1 MYLQASL
8 PHSLSHFVCYAF
20 IVLFLTLW
28 IMESQTRMIDNAAIS
43 KNQRLVRI
51 RQKIKDV
58 FGWDCTMND
67 DMLVKYYSITIDGE
81 LVMILK

>member
-1 MYLQASL
+1 
-8 PHSLSHFVCYAF
+8 
-20 IVLFLTLW
+20 
-28 IMESQTRMIDNAAIS
+28 MESQTLMIDNAAIS

-58 FGWDCTMND
+58 FGWECKMTD
-67 DMLVKYYSITIDGE
+67 DMLIKCYSITIDRE

>member
-8 PHSLSHFVCYAF
+8 PPSLSHFVCHAF

-28 IMESQTRMIDNAAIS
+28 IMESQTLMIDNAAIS

-58 FGWDCTMND
+58 FGWECKMTD
-67 DMLVKYYSITIDGE
+67 DMLIKCYSITIDGE